1 MCCYKE
7 SVSLRSIPAFAAAL
21 AAPFTLTMF
30 AALVAACGSSTST
43 DGSKFPAQPEGCTVQ
58 VFHEAPNV
66 RTSNIGRVS
75 TTCDAILSDEE
86 CLRGLMDEACKLG
99 ADVVWGVADK
109 PTLKGSKKTL
119 SGRAAHTSTE
129 TPR

>member
-1 MCCYKE
+1 MCCYNE
-7 SVSLRSIPAFAAAL
+7 GVNSRPISAFVARAVTFPLAVLVVS
-21 AAPFTLTMF
+21 
-30 AALVAACGSSTST
+30 ACGSSTST